1 MVEVGGNKNMNQSS
15 AAVLEPEVAEPRQE
29 VVAKEKNKPKQQPR
43 YHVVLWDDPNHTF
56 EYVIRMM
63 HELFGH
69 PYEKGMEIAK
79 VVDKSG
85 RAICLTTTKEHA
97 ELKRDQIHAYGGDPL
112 SSSQVKTSMKASI
125 EPVM

>member
-1 MVEVGGNKNMNQSS
+1 MNQSS